1 MKLPIGISTF
11 KKIREGYLYADKTA
25 LILELIRNHSYAFL
39 SRPRRFGKSLLCD
52 TLKELFE
59 GNRELFE
66 GLYIYDKY
74 DFPEHPVIK
83 ISFGGI
89 RHIEDLQKALAYQLD
104 LAQEALDVQ
113 CQYHDVTICF
123 SDILKKS
130 AKKYGVKT
138 VILIDEYDKP
148 ILDNIDKPEIAIEI
162 REYLKRFY
170 TEIKE
175 NDAYI
180 RFAFITGVSKFARM
194 SIFSGLNNL
203 DDISLDRRY
212 GSICGYTQEELDAVF
227 GKLLAGVDM
236 EKVRQWYNGYNFEG
250 EDVYNPYDIL
260 LFISKEYRY
269 RNYWFSTGTP
279 SFLIKLL
286 KEKNYFVPVLEHL
299 MVDDSV
305 LDSFE
310 IEDIRLE
317 PLLFQSGYLT
327 IGEVRESKRGG
338 IEYSLRIPNKE
349 VQISFNDILLD
360 YFISDVG
367 IKKRNQDVLYDAFDQ
382 GDMELLRSNL
392 RSLYGGIPYN
402 YFIKNEMDKYEGY
415 YASVF
420 YAYIASLGMRIIPED
435 VTSRGRIDFTV
446 EFGKRFYIFEFKV
459 KEESPLKQIKEKR
472 YYEKYLG
479 RGKEVF
485 IIGIVF
491 DEGIRNIKE
500 FEWEKMC

>member
-1 MKLPIGISTF
+1 
-11 KKIREGYLYADKTA
+11 
-25 LILELIRNHSYAFL
+25 
-39 SRPRRFGKSLLCD
+39 
-52 TLKELFE
+52 
-59 GNRELFE
+59 
-66 GLYIYDKY
+66 
-74 DFPEHPVIK
+74 
-83 ISFGGI
+83 
-89 RHIEDLQKALAYQLD
+89 
-104 LAQEALDVQ
+104 
-113 CQYHDVTICF
+113 
-123 SDILKKS
+123 
-130 AKKYGVKT
+130 
-138 VILIDEYDKP
+138 
-148 ILDNIDKPEIAIEI
+148 
-162 REYLKRFY
+162 
-170 TEIKE
+170 
-175 NDAYI
+175 
-180 RFAFITGVSKFARM
+180 M

-286 KEKNYFVPVLEHL
+286 KEKNYFVPALEHL